1 FEYLNIFE
9 WTTLCSYHISALSA
23 VMGLCFVLGVP
34 GNVAVLVML
43 VRRLKEKN
51 FTLSLM
57 LRSTCHFDGLC
68 PILYIWCA
76 FCSTFCV
83 TLMSFQ
89 RYMQVL
95 HPQIWAKLG
104 DHGKKGLLAGIWIL
118 SGLLASYIPVQR
130 DVGCTPYGFQYC
142 YQQFKSDSEKLQTS
156 LLEMFQFFIC
166 FFLLA
171 IFYYCLHRG
180 VNQSP
185 FFSSNR
191 LTKLV
196 TLIVLAFFMF
206 YAAIPL
212 VNILNII
219 AISLENESLLK
230 TFELAGRLARAITFL
245 SGCVNPFLYKFS
257 FRGSHLRAQRS
268 PASSTDC

>member
-1 FEYLNIFE
+1 
-9 WTTLCSYHISALSA
+9 
-23 VMGLCFVLGVP
+23 MGLSFGLGVP

-51 FTLSLM
+51 FTLRLM
-57 LRSTCHFDGLC
+57 LSLAISDLLTLLPLPVWIWALLHDWIFGSVACKTVS
-68 PILYIWCA
+68 YIGYWCA

-104 DHGKKGLLAGIWIL
+104 DHGEKGLLAGIWIV

-257 FRGSHLRAQRS
+257 FRGQHTRS
-268 PASSTDC
+268 SSTLHT